1 MIFLIIMVGIH
12 LVIIRQ
18 CWSIV
23 QKLHERVILI
33 FFNLREYL
41 NDSIFSKLI
50 IYMDI
55 NFFFKSFIGSNAYL
69 EQFNLLKSSSI
80 KEEYLA
86 IFIYLCF
93 AIFLALLIVIL
104 SYFLV
109 TQSPETEKLSTYEC
123 GFDPYGDTRNQFH
136 IRFYIIAILFIL
148 FDIEII
154 FLLPWCVSIAQLDLL
169 AFWSM
174 VEFLVEL
181 GIGFIYAW
189 CVGAIEWS

>member
-1 MIFLIIMVGIH
+1 ML
-12 LVIIRQ
+12 
-18 CWSIV
+18 C
-23 QKLHERVILI
+23 
-33 FFNLREYL
+33 
-41 NDSIFSKLI
+41 
-50 IYMDI
+50 MDI
-55 NFFFKSFIGSNAYL
+55 NFFLQSFINSNKYL
-69 EQFNLLKSSSI
+69 DNYSLVKDSAM
-80 KEEYLA
+80 KEEYLS

-93 AIFLALLIVIL
+93 ATFLACLIVAL

-123 GFDPYGDTRNQFH
+123 GFEPYGDTRNQFN

-154 FLLPWCVSIAQLDLL
+154 FMLPWCVSISQLNLL
-169 AFWSM
+169 GFWSM
-174 VEFLVEL
+174 IEFLLEL

>member
-1 MIFLIIMVGIH
+1 
-12 LVIIRQ
+12 
-18 CWSIV
+18 
-23 QKLHERVILI
+23 
-33 FFNLREYL
+33 
-41 NDSIFSKLI
+41 
-50 IYMDI
+50 MDI
-55 NFFFKSFIGSNAYL
+55 NFFVKNFLNSNSYL
-69 EQFNLLKSSSI
+69 EQFYLLNSSPI
-80 KEEYLA
+80 REEYLG

-93 AIFLALLIVIL
+93 AIFLVLPIVVL

-123 GFDPYGDTRNQFH
+123 GFEAYGDTRGQFNV
-136 IRFYIIAILFIL
+136 RFYIIAILFIL

-154 FLLPWCVSIAQLDLL
+154 FLGPWCLSISQLNLL
-169 AFWSM
+169 GFWSM